1 MKDFNMTIQEEYF
14 SNLSKVLKE
23 KFNNKGFAFDSFSN
37 KDEAKKFIMSLIKQD
52 DVITFGGS
60 TSVNQM
66 GILEDLKSYK
76 NFIDRNNKDIK
87 SEAELKAF
95 SSDVYFCSANAVTKN
110 GDIIAIDG
118 SGNRVAAIIY
128 GPKKVFL
135 VVGRNKVCNNENTL
149 VQQVFPITYA
159 QIHEILPYRAAC
171 GSCDYSNPCGH
182 AFACTECGAVEG
194 ASDFVFEQLQEHC
207 TRHERLCG
215 FQRRLG
221 SAGVNR
227 PKRLF
232 LLLAIPLGTVWTG
245 REKNSGRAEK
255 IYRIA
260 TSVSG
265 KSGS

>member
-1 MKDFNMTIQEEYF
+1 MTIQEEYF

-135 VVGRNKVCNNENTL
+135 VVGRNKVCNNEKDAL
-149 VQQVFPITYA
+149 K
-159 QIHEILPYRAAC
+159 RAKDVAAAEN
-171 GSCDYSNPCGH
+171 SIRFKMDNPC
-182 AFACTECGAVEG
+182 CVNEMICN
-194 ASDFVFEQLQEHC
+194 DNC
-207 TRHERLCG
+207 DIDKRLCAYTVIINKCHIKDRIHIIFIDEELG
-215 FQRRLG
+215 F
-221 SAGVNR
+221 
-227 PKRLF
+227 
-232 LLLAIPLGTVWTG
+232 
-245 REKNSGRAEK
+245 
-255 IYRIA
+255 
-260 TSVSG
+260 
-265 KSGS
+265 

>member
-1 MKDFNMTIQEEYF
+1 MTIQEEYF

-37 KDEAKKFIMSLIKQD
+37 KDEAKKFIISLIKQD

-66 GILEDLKSYK
+66 GILEDLKIYK

-135 VVGRNKVCNNENTL
+135 VVGRNKVCNNEKDAL
-149 VQQVFPITYA
+149 K
-159 QIHEILPYRAAC
+159 RAKDVAAAEN
-171 GSCDYSNPCGH
+171 SIRFKMDNPC
-182 AFACTECGAVEG
+182 CVNEMICN
-194 ASDFVFEQLQEHC
+194 DNC
-207 TRHERLCG
+207 DIDKRLCAYTVIINKCHIKDRIHIIFIDEELG
-215 FQRRLG
+215 F
-221 SAGVNR
+221 
-227 PKRLF
+227 
-232 LLLAIPLGTVWTG
+232 
-245 REKNSGRAEK
+245 
-255 IYRIA
+255 
-260 TSVSG
+260 
-265 KSGS
+265 